1 MSTALRPRR
10 PLLRPRPLI
19 AVGLVSLV
27 AGVWG
32 LWGQAGFLTRYQ
44 SVEAEVVMVETLGG
58 EEGFTQYRPTLRFSP
73 SPGESVERPAAITYR
88 PTTVGERMAIGF
100 DPANLDDVRLMDIR
114 DRWMSPVWMLLFA
127 VATLGFAAYRLRVRN
142 DGPGDA
148 G

>member
-1 MSTALRPRR
+1 MKQAVRARR
-10 PLLRPRPLI
+10 PLLRPRALI

-44 SVEAEVVMVETLGG
+44 SVEAEVVLVETLGG

-73 SPGESVERPAAITYR
+73 TGGETVERAAAITYR
-88 PTTVGERMAIGF
+88 PTTVGERMSIGF
-100 DPANLDDVRLMDIR
+100 DPENLDDVRLMDIR

-127 VATLGFAAYRLRVRN
+127 IATLGFAAYRLRLRAN
-142 DGPGDA
+142 DPDA